1 MNWFSIFRLGLVQ
14 LCIGSSV
21 VIPLSTLNRLMKVEL
36 ALPAT
41 IAGFLIALHYA
52 VQLTRVNWG
61 HLSDKSRNRSQWIVL
76 GMLIL
81 GIGGILASS
90 SIPLIESHFSYGIML
105 ALLSY
110 SLIGFG
116 VGAAG
121 TPLLALLATYSS
133 KSQKGF
139 AASITFLMMILG
151 LAITGIT
158 VGTILDPYS
167 HQKLLKI
174 TSSLAIITI
183 IISFLSLRNL
193 ERSLQ
198 NSSHALTPNT
208 INSDVPILEGIKK
221 VWMERE
227 ARLFTIFIFISMG
240 AFSMQDPIL
249 EPFAGEVFGFTVGES
264 TKLDGFHKIGTLI
277 GIISIVLCLS
287 KFRIG
292 FGSLSIVKNERLGSE
307 KLWLI
312 TGCLFS
318 ALSLFIISLLALTFK
333 EPNLLNSV
341 VFIFGISNGVFTAGV
356 LGTMLHLASRGSGDN
371 KEGTRMGIWGAAQAY
386 ATMIAVFFST
396 LLVDILGLIMT
407 SLPSIYGIVFLTA
420 ASFFIASAYLGSL
433 IIKSDEL
440 NPNQNILQSVN

>member
-1 MNWFSIFRLGLVQ
+1 MNWFSILRLGLVQ

-61 HLSDKSRNRSQWIVL
+61 YLSDKTQNRSQWIIF

-81 GIGGILASS
+81 GIGGVLASV
-90 SIPLIESHFSYGIML
+90 SIPLIESNFAYGIML
-105 ALLSY
+105 ALFSY
-110 SLIGFG
+110 TLIGFG

-121 TPLLALLATYSS
+121 TPLLALLASYSS

-158 VGTILDPYS
+158 AGIILDPYS
-167 HQKLLKI
+167 HQKLIKI
-174 TSSLAIITI
+174 TASLAIITNI
-183 IISFLSLRNL
+183 LSFLSLKNL
-193 ERSLQ
+193 EKSLR
-198 NSSHALTPNT
+198 NNADARTPNA
-208 INSDVPILEGIKK
+208 INYDVPFLEGIKK

-249 EPFAGEVFGFTVGES
+249 EPFAGEVFGFAVGES

-277 GIISIVLCLS
+277 GIILIILCLS

-292 FGSLSIVKNERLGSE
+292 FASLSIVKNERLGSE
-307 KLWLI
+307 KFWLI
-312 TGCLFS
+312 TGCIFS
-318 ALSLFIISLLALTFK
+318 AFSLFMISLLGLTYRD
-333 EPNLLNSV
+333 PGILNSV
-341 VFIFGISNGVFTAGV
+341 VFLFGISNGVFTAGI

-371 KEGTRMGIWGAAQAY
+371 NTGTRMGIWGAAQAY

-396 LLVDILGLIMT
+396 VLVDILGLMMN
-407 SLPSIYGIVFLTA
+407 SLPSVYGIVFLTA
-420 ASFFIASAYLGSL
+420 ASFFIAAAFLGSL
-433 IIKSDEL
+433 IIKKDEL
-440 NPNQNILQSVN
+440 DQNQNILQSVS

>member
-1 MNWFSIFRLGLVQ
+1 MNWFSILRLGLVQ

-61 HLSDKSRNRSQWIVL
+61 YLSDKTQNRSQWIIF

-81 GIGGILASS
+81 GIGGVLASV
-90 SIPLIESHFSYGIML
+90 SIPLIESNFAYGIML
-105 ALLSY
+105 ALFSY
-110 SLIGFG
+110 TLIGFG

-121 TPLLALLATYSS
+121 TPLLALLASYSS

-158 VGTILDPYS
+158 AGIILDPYS
-167 HQKLLKI
+167 HQKLMKI
-174 TSSLAIITI
+174 TASLAIITNI
-183 IISFLSLRNL
+183 LSYLSLKNL
-193 ERSLQ
+193 EKSLLNNADARIP
-198 NSSHALTPNT
+198 NS
-208 INSDVPILEGIKK
+208 IRYDVPFLKGIKK
-221 VWMERE
+221 IWMERE

-249 EPFAGEVFGFTVGES
+249 EPFAGEVFGFAVGES

-277 GIISIVLCLS
+277 GIILIILCLS

-292 FGSLSIVKNERLGSE
+292 FGSFSIFKNERLGSE

-318 ALSLFIISLLALTFK
+318 ALSLFIISLLGLTYRD
-333 EPNLLNSV
+333 PGILNSV
-341 VFIFGISNGVFTAGV
+341 VFFFGISNGVFTAGI

-371 KEGTRMGIWGAAQAY
+371 NTGTRMGIWGAAQAY

-396 LLVDILGLIMT
+396 VLVDILGLMMN
-407 SLPSIYGIVFLTA
+407 SLPSVYGIVFLTA
-420 ASFFIASAYLGSL
+420 ASFFIAAAFLGSL
-433 IIKSDEL
+433 IIKKDEL
-440 NPNQNILQSVN
+440 DQNQNILQSVS

>member
-1 MNWFSIFRLGLVQ
+1 MNWFSILRLGLVQ

-61 HLSDKSRNRSQWIVL
+61 YLSDKSQNRSQWIIF

-81 GIGGILASS
+81 GIGGVLASA
-90 SIPLIESHFSYGIML
+90 SIPLIESNFAYGIML
-105 ALLSY
+105 ALFSY
-110 SLIGFG
+110 TLIGFG

-121 TPLLALLATYSS
+121 TPLLALLASYSS

-158 VGTILDPYS
+158 AGIILDPYS
-167 HQKLLKI
+167 HQKLIKI
-174 TSSLAIITI
+174 TASLAIMTNIL
-183 IISFLSLRNL
+183 SYLSLKNL
-193 ERSLQ
+193 EKTLRNNADSR
-198 NSSHALTPNT
+198 TPNA
-208 INSDVPILEGIKK
+208 ISYNEPFLVGIKK

-249 EPFAGEVFGFTVGES
+249 EPFAGEVFGFAVGES

-277 GIISIVLCLS
+277 GIILIILCLS

-292 FGSLSIVKNERLGSE
+292 FASLSIVKNERLGTE
-307 KLWLI
+307 KFWLI

-318 ALSLFIISLLALTFK
+318 AFSLFIISLLGLTYRD
-333 EPNLLNSV
+333 PGILNSV
-341 VFIFGISNGVFTAGV
+341 VFLFGISNGVFTAGI
-356 LGTMLHLASRGSGDN
+356 LGTMLHLARRGSSDN
-371 KEGTRMGIWGAAQAY
+371 NTGTRMGIWGAAQAY

-396 LLVDILGLIMT
+396 VLVDILGLMMN
-407 SLPSIYGIVFLTA
+407 SLPSVYGIVFLTA
-420 ASFFIASAYLGSL
+420 ASFFIAAAFLGSL
-433 IIKSDEL
+433 IIKKDEL
-440 NPNQNILQSVN
+440 DQNQNILQSVS

>member
-1 MNWFSIFRLGLVQ
+1 MNWFSILRLGLVQ

-61 HLSDKSRNRSQWIVL
+61 YLSDKTQNRSQWIIF

-81 GIGGILASS
+81 GIGGVLASV
-90 SIPLIESHFSYGIML
+90 SIPLIESNFAYGIML
-105 ALLSY
+105 ALFSY
-110 SLIGFG
+110 TLIGFG

-121 TPLLALLATYSS
+121 TPLLALLASYSS

-158 VGTILDPYS
+158 AGIILDPYS
-167 HQKLLKI
+167 HQKLMKI
-174 TSSLAIITI
+174 TASLAIITNI
-183 IISFLSLRNL
+183 LSYLSLKNL
-193 ERSLQ
+193 EKSLLNNADARIP
-198 NSSHALTPNT
+198 NS
-208 INSDVPILEGIKK
+208 IRYDVPFLTGIKK
-221 VWMERE
+221 IWMERE

-249 EPFAGEVFGFTVGES
+249 EPFAGEVFGFAVGES
-264 TKLDGFHKIGTLI
+264 TKLDGFHKVGTLI
-277 GIISIVLCLS
+277 GIILIILCLS

-292 FGSLSIVKNERLGSE
+292 FGSFSIFKNERLGSE

-318 ALSLFIISLLALTFK
+318 ALSLFIISLLGLTYRD
-333 EPNLLNSV
+333 PGILNSV
-341 VFIFGISNGVFTAGV
+341 VFFFGISNGVFTAGI

-371 KEGTRMGIWGAAQAY
+371 NTGTRMGIWGAAQAY

-396 LLVDILGLIMT
+396 VLVDILGLMMN

-420 ASFFIASAYLGSL
+420 ASFFIAAAFLGSL
-433 IIKSDEL
+433 IIKKDEL
-440 NPNQNILQSVN
+440 DQNQNILQSVS

>member
-1 MNWFSIFRLGLVQ
+1 MNWFSILRLGLVQ

-61 HLSDKSRNRSQWIVL
+61 YLSDKTQNRSQWIIF

-81 GIGGILASS
+81 GIGGVLASV
-90 SIPLIESHFSYGIML
+90 SIPLIESNFAYGIML
-105 ALLSY
+105 ALFSY
-110 SLIGFG
+110 TLIGFG

-121 TPLLALLATYSS
+121 TPLLALLASYSS

-158 VGTILDPYS
+158 AGIILDPYS
-167 HQKLLKI
+167 HQKLMEI
-174 TSSLAIITI
+174 TASLAIITNI
-183 IISFLSLRNL
+183 LSYLSLKNL
-193 ERSLQ
+193 EKSLLNNADARIP
-198 NSSHALTPNT
+198 NS
-208 INSDVPILEGIKK
+208 IRYDVPFLTGIKK
-221 VWMERE
+221 IWMERE

-249 EPFAGEVFGFTVGES
+249 EPFAGEVFGFAVGES
-264 TKLDGFHKIGTLI
+264 TKLDGLHKVGTLI
-277 GIISIVLCLS
+277 GIILIILCLS

-292 FGSLSIVKNERLGSE
+292 FGSFSIFKNERLGSE

-318 ALSLFIISLLALTFK
+318 ALSLFIISLLGLTYRD
-333 EPNLLNSV
+333 PGILNSV
-341 VFIFGISNGVFTAGV
+341 VFFFGISNGVFTAGI

-371 KEGTRMGIWGAAQAY
+371 NTGTRMGIWGAAQAY

-396 LLVDILGLIMT
+396 VLVDILGLMMN
-407 SLPSIYGIVFLTA
+407 SLSSVYGIVFLTA
-420 ASFFIASAYLGSL
+420 ASFFIAAAFLGSL
-433 IIKSDEL
+433 IIKKDEL
-440 NPNQNILQSVN
+440 DQNQNILQSVS

>member
-61 HLSDKSRNRSQWIVL
+61 HLSDKSQNRSQWIVL

-81 GIGGILASS
+81 GIGGILAST
-90 SIPLIESHFSYGIML
+90 SIPLIENRFSYGIIL

-198 NSSHALTPNT
+198 NSSHALSPNT

-292 FGSLSIVKNERLGSE
+292 FGSLSIVKNEHLGSE

-312 TGCLFS
+312 TGCLLS
-318 ALSLFIISLLALTFK
+318 ALSLFIISLLALTFT

-356 LGTMLHLASRGSGDN
+356 LGTMLHLASRGSSDN

-407 SLPSIYGIVFLTA
+407 SLPSVYGIVFLTA

-433 IIKSDEL
+433 IIKSDEP

>member
-1 MNWFSIFRLGLVQ
+1 MNWFSILRLGLVQ

-61 HLSDKSRNRSQWIVL
+61 YLSDKTQNRSQWIIF

-81 GIGGILASS
+81 GIGGVLASA
-90 SIPLIESHFSYGIML
+90 SIPLIESNLAYGIML
-105 ALLSY
+105 ALFSY
-110 SLIGFG
+110 TLIGFG

-121 TPLLALLATYSS
+121 TPLLALLASYSS

-158 VGTILDPYS
+158 AGIILDPYS
-167 HQKLLKI
+167 HQKLIKI
-174 TSSLAIITI
+174 TASLAIITNI
-183 IISFLSLRNL
+183 LSILSLKNLEKSLRNNADA
-193 ERSLQ
+193 R
-198 NSSHALTPNT
+198 TPNA
-208 INSDVPILEGIKK
+208 INYDVPFLEGIKK

-249 EPFAGEVFGFTVGES
+249 EPFAGEVFGFAVGES

-277 GIISIVLCLS
+277 GIILIILCLS

-292 FGSLSIVKNERLGSE
+292 FGSLSFVKNERLGSE
-307 KLWLI
+307 KFWLI

-318 ALSLFIISLLALTFK
+318 ALSLIIISVLGLTYRD
-333 EPNLLNSV
+333 PGILNSV
-341 VFIFGISNGVFTAGV
+341 VFLFGISNGVFTAGI

-371 KEGTRMGIWGAAQAY
+371 NTGTRMGIWGAAQAY
-386 ATMIAVFFST
+386 ATMIAVFVST
-396 LLVDILGLIMT
+396 VLVDILGLMMN
-407 SLPSIYGIVFLTA
+407 SLPSVYGIVFLTA
-420 ASFFIASAYLGSL
+420 GSFFIAAAFLGSL
-433 IIKSDEL
+433 IIKKDEL
-440 NPNQNILQSVN
+440 NQNQNILQSVS

>member
-61 HLSDKSRNRSQWIVL
+61 HLSDKSQNRSQWIVL

-81 GIGGILASS
+81 GIGGILASA
-90 SIPLIESHFSYGIML
+90 SIPLIENRFSYGIIL

-407 SLPSIYGIVFLTA
+407 SLPSVYGIVFLTA

>member
-1 MNWFSIFRLGLVQ
+1 MNWFSIIRLGLVQ

-21 VIPLSTLNRLMKVEL
+21 FIPLSTLNRLMKVEL

-61 HLSDKSRNRSQWIVL
+61 YLSDKTQNRSQWIIF

-81 GIGGILASS
+81 GIGGVLASA
-90 SIPLIESHFSYGIML
+90 SIPLIESNFAYGIML
-105 ALLSY
+105 ALFSY
-110 SLIGFG
+110 TLIGFG

-121 TPLLALLATYSS
+121 TPLLALLASYSS

-158 VGTILDPYS
+158 AGIILDPYS
-167 HQKLLKI
+167 HQKLIKI
-174 TSSLAIITI
+174 TASLAIITNI
-183 IISFLSLRNL
+183 LSFLSLKNL
-193 ERSLQ
+193 EKSLR
-198 NSSHALTPNT
+198 NNADARTPNA
-208 INSDVPILEGIKK
+208 INYDVPFLEGIKK

-249 EPFAGEVFGFTVGES
+249 EPFAGEVFGFAVGES

-277 GIISIVLCLS
+277 GIILIILCLS

-292 FGSLSIVKNERLGSE
+292 FGSLSFVKNERLGSE
-307 KLWLI
+307 KFWLI

-318 ALSLFIISLLALTFK
+318 ALSLIIISVLGLTYRD
-333 EPNLLNSV
+333 PGILNSV
-341 VFIFGISNGVFTAGV
+341 VFLFGISNGVFTAGI

-371 KEGTRMGIWGAAQAY
+371 NTGTRMGIWGAAQAY
-386 ATMIAVFFST
+386 ATMIAVFVST
-396 LLVDILGLIMT
+396 VLVDILGLMMN
-407 SLPSIYGIVFLTA
+407 SLPSVYGIVFLTA
-420 ASFFIASAYLGSL
+420 ASFFIAAAFLGSL
-433 IIKSDEL
+433 IIKKDEL
-440 NPNQNILQSVN
+440 NQNQNILQSVS

>member
-1 MNWFSIFRLGLVQ
+1 MNWFSILRLGLVQ

-61 HLSDKSRNRSQWIVL
+61 YLSDKTQNRSQWIIF

-81 GIGGILASS
+81 GIGGVLASA
-90 SIPLIESHFSYGIML
+90 SIPLIESNFAYGIML
-105 ALLSY
+105 ALFSY
-110 SLIGFG
+110 TLIGFG

-121 TPLLALLATYSS
+121 TPLLALLASYSS

-158 VGTILDPYS
+158 AGIILDPYS
-167 HQKLLKI
+167 HQKLIKI
-174 TSSLAIITI
+174 TASLAIITNI
-183 IISFLSLRNL
+183 LSFLSLKNL
-193 ERSLQ
+193 EKSLR
-198 NSSHALTPNT
+198 NNADARTPNA
-208 INSDVPILEGIKK
+208 INYDVPFLEGIKK

-249 EPFAGEVFGFTVGES
+249 EPFAGEVFGFAVGES

-277 GIISIVLCLS
+277 GIILIILCLS

-292 FGSLSIVKNERLGSE
+292 FGSLSFVKNERLGSE
-307 KLWLI
+307 KFWLI

-318 ALSLFIISLLALTFK
+318 ALSLIIISVLGLTYRD
-333 EPNLLNSV
+333 PGILNSV
-341 VFIFGISNGVFTAGV
+341 VFLFGISNGVFTAGI
-356 LGTMLHLASRGSGDN
+356 LGTMLHLASRGSDGN
-371 KEGTRMGIWGAAQAY
+371 NTGTRMGIWGAAQAY

-396 LLVDILGLIMT
+396 VLVDILGLMMN
-407 SLPSIYGIVFLTA
+407 SLPSVYGIVFLTA
-420 ASFFIASAYLGSL
+420 ASFFIAAAFLGSL
-433 IIKSDEL
+433 IIKKDEL
-440 NPNQNILQSVN
+440 DQNQNILQSVS

>member
-1 MNWFSIFRLGLVQ
+1 MNWFSILRLGLIQ

-61 HLSDKSRNRSQWIVL
+61 YLSDKTQNRSQWIIF

-81 GIGGILASS
+81 GIGGVLASA
-90 SIPLIESHFSYGIML
+90 SIPLIESNFAYGIML
-105 ALLSY
+105 ALFSY
-110 SLIGFG
+110 TLIGFG
-116 VGAAG
+116 VGAGG
-121 TPLLALLATYSS
+121 TPLLALLASYSS

-158 VGTILDPYS
+158 AGIILDPYS
-167 HQKLLKI
+167 HQKLIKI
-174 TSSLAIITI
+174 TTSLAIITNI
-183 IISFLSLRNL
+183 LSYLSLKNL
-193 ERSLQ
+193 EKTLR
-198 NSSHALTPNT
+198 NNADVRTPNA
-208 INSDVPILEGIKK
+208 INYNEPFLEGIKK
-221 VWMERE
+221 IWMERE

-249 EPFAGEVFGFTVGES
+249 EPFAGEVFGFAVGES

-277 GIISIVLCLS
+277 GIILIILCLS

-292 FGSLSIVKNERLGSE
+292 FASLSIVKNERLGSE
-307 KLWLI
+307 KFWLI
-312 TGCLFS
+312 TGCIFS
-318 ALSLFIISLLALTFK
+318 AFSLFIISLLGLTYRD
-333 EPNLLNSV
+333 PAMLNSV
-341 VFIFGISNGVFTAGV
+341 VFLFGISNGVFTAGI
-356 LGTMLHLASRGSGDN
+356 LGTMLHLASRGSDDN
-371 KEGTRMGIWGAAQAY
+371 NTGTRMGIWGAAQAY

-396 LLVDILGLIMT
+396 VLVDILGLMMN
-407 SLPSIYGIVFLTA
+407 SLPSVYGIVFLTA
-420 ASFFIASAYLGSL
+420 ASFFIAAAFLGSL
-433 IIKSDEL
+433 IIKKDEL
-440 NPNQNILQSVN
+440 DQNQNILQSVN

>member
-1 MNWFSIFRLGLVQ
+1 MNWFSILRLGLVQ

-61 HLSDKSRNRSQWIVL
+61 YLSDKTQNRSQWIIF

-81 GIGGILASS
+81 GIGGVLASA
-90 SIPLIESHFSYGIML
+90 SIPLIESNFAYGIML
-105 ALLSY
+105 ALFSY
-110 SLIGFG
+110 TLIGFG

-121 TPLLALLATYSS
+121 TPLLALLASYSS

-158 VGTILDPYS
+158 AGIILDPYS
-167 HQKLLKI
+167 HQKLIKI
-174 TSSLAIITI
+174 TASLAIITNI
-183 IISFLSLRNL
+183 LSFLSLKNL
-193 ERSLQ
+193 EKSLR
-198 NSSHALTPNT
+198 NNADARTPNA
-208 INSDVPILEGIKK
+208 INYDVPFLEGIKK

-249 EPFAGEVFGFTVGES
+249 EPFAGEVFGFAVGES

-277 GIISIVLCLS
+277 GIILIILCLS

-292 FGSLSIVKNERLGSE
+292 FGSLSFVKNERLGSE
-307 KLWLI
+307 KFWLI

-318 ALSLFIISLLALTFK
+318 ALSLIIISVLGLTYK
-333 EPNLLNSV
+333 DPGILNSV
-341 VFIFGISNGVFTAGV
+341 VFLFGISNGVFTAGI

-371 KEGTRMGIWGAAQAY
+371 NTGTRMGIWGAAQAY
-386 ATMIAVFFST
+386 ATMIAVFVST
-396 LLVDILGLIMT
+396 VLVDILGLMMN
-407 SLPSIYGIVFLTA
+407 SLPSVYGIVFLTA
-420 ASFFIASAYLGSL
+420 ASFFIAAAFLGSL
-433 IIKSDEL
+433 IIKKDEL
-440 NPNQNILQSVN
+440 NQNQNILQSVS

>member
-52 VQLTRVNWG
+52 VQLTRVSWG

-76 GMLIL
+76 GMIIL
-81 GIGGILASS
+81 GLGGILASA

-105 ALLSY
+105 ALFSY

-158 VGTILDPYS
+158 VGIILDPYS
-167 HQKLLKI
+167 HQKLIKI
-174 TSSLAIITI
+174 TSSLAILTNV
-183 IISFLSLRNL
+183 ISFLSLRNL

-198 NSSHALTPNT
+198 NSSNALIQNT

-221 VWMERE
+221 VWMERD

-287 KFRIG
+287 KFKIG

-307 KLWLI
+307 RLWLI

-318 ALSLFIISLLALTFK
+318 ALSLFIISLLAITFAGSSA
-333 EPNLLNSV
+333 LNSV
-341 VFIFGISNGVFTAGV
+341 VFFFGISNGIFTAGV

-396 LLVDILGLIMT
+396 VLVDILGLIMT
-407 SLPSIYGIVFLTA
+407 SLPSVYGIVFLTA
-420 ASFFIASAYLGSL
+420 ACFFIASAYLGSL

-440 NPNQNILQSVN
+440 NPNQNLLQSVN

>member
-1 MNWFSIFRLGLVQ
+1 MNWFTIFRLGLVQ

-61 HLSDKSRNRSQWIVL
+61 HLSDKSQNRSQWIVL

-81 GIGGILASS
+81 GMGGILASA

-105 ALLSY
+105 AIFSY

-121 TPLLALLATYSS
+121 TPLLALLASYSS

-151 LAITGIT
+151 LAVTGIT
-158 VGTILDPYS
+158 VGLILDPYS
-167 HQKLLKI
+167 HQKLIKI
-174 TSSLAIITI
+174 TSSLAIITN

-198 NSSHALTPNT
+198 GSLNGLTPAT

-221 VWMERE
+221 VWMERD

-277 GIISIVLCLS
+277 GIIAIVLCLS
-287 KFRIG
+287 KFSVGSG
-292 FGSLSIVKNERLGSE
+292 FLSIVKNERLGSE

-312 TGCLFS
+312 IGCLFS
-318 ALSLFIISLLALTFK
+318 ALSLFIISLLALTSA
-333 EPNLLNSV
+333 EAGVLNSV
-341 VFIFGISNGVFTAGV
+341 VFFFGISNGVFTAGV
-356 LGTMLHLASRGSGDN
+356 LGTMLHLASKGSGDY

-386 ATMIAVFFST
+386 ATMIAVFLST
-396 LLVDILGLIMT
+396 LLVDVLGLFMT
-407 SLPSIYGIVFLTA
+407 SLPSVYGIVFLTA

-433 IIKSDEL
+433 IIKSDEP

>member
-1 MNWFSIFRLGLVQ
+1 MNWFSILRLGLVQ

-61 HLSDKSRNRSQWIVL
+61 YLSDKTQNRSQWIIF

-81 GIGGILASS
+81 GIGGVLASA
-90 SIPLIESHFSYGIML
+90 SIPLIESNFAYGIML
-105 ALLSY
+105 ALFSY
-110 SLIGFG
+110 TLIGFG

-121 TPLLALLATYSS
+121 TPLLALLASYSS

-158 VGTILDPYS
+158 AGIILDPYS
-167 HQKLLKI
+167 HQKLIKI
-174 TSSLAIITI
+174 TTSLAIITNI
-183 IISFLSLRNL
+183 LSYLSLKNL
-193 ERSLQ
+193 EKTLR
-198 NSSHALTPNT
+198 NNANARTPDA
-208 INSDVPILEGIKK
+208 INYNEPFLEGIKK

-249 EPFAGEVFGFTVGES
+249 EPFAGEVFGFAVGES

-277 GIISIVLCLS
+277 GIILIILCLS

-292 FGSLSIVKNERLGSE
+292 FASLSIGKNERLGSE
-307 KLWLI
+307 KFWLI

-318 ALSLFIISLLALTFK
+318 AFSLFIISLLGLTYRD
-333 EPNLLNSV
+333 PAILNSI
-341 VFIFGISNGVFTAGV
+341 VFLFGISNGVFTAGI
-356 LGTMLHLASRGSGDN
+356 LGTMLHLASRGSDDN
-371 KEGTRMGIWGAAQAY
+371 NTGTRMGIWGAAQAY

-396 LLVDILGLIMT
+396 VLVDILGLMMN
-407 SLPSIYGIVFLTA
+407 SLPSVYGIVFLSA
-420 ASFFIASAYLGSL
+420 ASFLIAAAFLGSL
-433 IIKSDEL
+433 IIKKDEL
-440 NPNQNILQSVN
+440 DQNQNILQSVS

>member
-1 MNWFSIFRLGLVQ
+1 MNWFSILRLGLVQ

-61 HLSDKSRNRSQWIVL
+61 YLSDKTQNRSQWIIF

-81 GIGGILASS
+81 GIGGVLASV
-90 SIPLIESHFSYGIML
+90 SIPLIESNFAYGIML
-105 ALLSY
+105 ALFSY
-110 SLIGFG
+110 TLIGFG

-121 TPLLALLATYSS
+121 TPLLALLASYSS

-158 VGTILDPYS
+158 AGIILDPYS
-167 HQKLLKI
+167 HQKLMKI
-174 TSSLAIITI
+174 TASLAIITNI
-183 IISFLSLRNL
+183 LSYLSLKNLEKSLRN
-193 ERSLQ
+193 
-198 NSSHALTPNT
+198 
-208 INSDVPILEGIKK
+208 NSDARLPNAISYDVPFLTGIKK
-221 VWMERE
+221 IWMERE

-249 EPFAGEVFGFTVGES
+249 EPFAGEVFGFAVGES

-277 GIISIVLCLS
+277 GIILIILCLS

-292 FGSLSIVKNERLGSE
+292 FASLSIVKNERLGSE
-307 KLWLI
+307 KFWLI
-312 TGCLFS
+312 TGCIFS
-318 ALSLFIISLLALTFK
+318 AFSLFMISLLGLTYRD
-333 EPNLLNSV
+333 PGILNSV
-341 VFIFGISNGVFTAGV
+341 VFLFGVSNGVFTAGI
-356 LGTMLHLASRGSGDN
+356 LGTMLHLASRGSDGN
-371 KEGTRMGIWGAAQAY
+371 NTGTRMGIWGAAQAY

-396 LLVDILGLIMT
+396 VLVDILGLMMN
-407 SLPSIYGIVFLTA
+407 SLPSVYGIVFLTA
-420 ASFFIASAYLGSL
+420 ASFFIAAAFLGSL
-433 IIKSDEL
+433 IIKKDEL
-440 NPNQNILQSVN
+440 DQNQNILQSVN

>member
-1 MNWFSIFRLGLVQ
+1 MNWFSILRLGLVQ

-61 HLSDKSRNRSQWIVL
+61 YLSDKTQNRSQWIIF

-81 GIGGILASS
+81 GIGGVLASA
-90 SIPLIESHFSYGIML
+90 SIPLIESNFVYGIML
-105 ALLSY
+105 ALFAY
-110 SLIGFG
+110 TLIGFG

-121 TPLLALLATYSS
+121 TPLLALLASYSS

-158 VGTILDPYS
+158 AGIILDPYS
-167 HQKLLKI
+167 HQKLIKI
-174 TSSLAIITI
+174 TASLAIITNML
-183 IISFLSLRNL
+183 SYLSLKNL
-193 ERSLQ
+193 EKTLR
-198 NSSHALTPNT
+198 NNGDARTPNA
-208 INSDVPILEGIKK
+208 INFNEPFLEGIKK

-249 EPFAGEVFGFTVGES
+249 EPFAGEVFGFAVGES

-277 GIISIVLCLS
+277 GIILIILCLS

-292 FGSLSIVKNERLGSE
+292 FASLSIVKNERLGSE
-307 KLWLI
+307 KFWLI

-318 ALSLFIISLLALTFK
+318 AFSLFIISLLGLTYRD
-333 EPNLLNSV
+333 PAILNSV
-341 VFIFGISNGVFTAGV
+341 VFLFGISNGVFTAGI

-371 KEGTRMGIWGAAQAY
+371 NTGTRMGIWGAAQAY

-396 LLVDILGLIMT
+396 VLVDILGLMMN
-407 SLPSIYGIVFLTA
+407 SLPSVYGIVFLTA
-420 ASFFIASAYLGSL
+420 ASFL
-433 IIKSDEL
+433 
-440 NPNQNILQSVN
+440 

>member
-61 HLSDKSRNRSQWIVL
+61 HLSDKSQNRSQWIVL

-81 GIGGILASS
+81 GIGGILASA
-90 SIPLIESHFSYGIML
+90 SIPLIENRFSYGIIL

-292 FGSLSIVKNERLGSE
+292 FVSLSIVKNERLGSE

-318 ALSLFIISLLALTFK
+318 ALSLFIISLLALTFT

-396 LLVDILGLIMT
+396 VLVDILGLIMT
-407 SLPSIYGIVFLTA
+407 SIPSVYGIVFLTA
-420 ASFFIASAYLGSL
+420 ACFFIASAYLGSL

-440 NPNQNILQSVN
+440 NPNQNLLQSVN

>member
-1 MNWFSIFRLGLVQ
+1 MNWFSILRLGLIQ

-61 HLSDKSRNRSQWIVL
+61 YLSDKTQNRSQWIIF

-81 GIGGILASS
+81 GIGGVLASA
-90 SIPLIESHFSYGIML
+90 SIPLIESNFAYGIML
-105 ALLSY
+105 ALFSY
-110 SLIGFG
+110 TLIGFG

-121 TPLLALLATYSS
+121 TPLLALLASYSS

-158 VGTILDPYS
+158 AGIILDPYS
-167 HQKLLKI
+167 HQKLIKI
-174 TSSLAIITI
+174 TTSLAIITNI
-183 IISFLSLRNL
+183 LSYLSLKNL
-193 ERSLQ
+193 EKTLRNNADARTLSAID
-198 NSSHALTPNT
+198 NNEPF
-208 INSDVPILEGIKK
+208 LEGIKK

-249 EPFAGEVFGFTVGES
+249 EPFAGEVFGFAVGES

-277 GIISIVLCLS
+277 GIILIILCLS

-292 FGSLSIVKNERLGSE
+292 FASLSIVKNERLGSE
-307 KLWLI
+307 KFWLI
-312 TGCLFS
+312 TGCIFS
-318 ALSLFIISLLALTFK
+318 AFSLFMISLLGLTYRD
-333 EPNLLNSV
+333 PGILNSV
-341 VFIFGISNGVFTAGV
+341 VFLFGISNGVFTAGI

-371 KEGTRMGIWGAAQAY
+371 NTGTRMGIWGAAQAY

-396 LLVDILGLIMT
+396 VLVDILGLMMN
-407 SLPSIYGIVFLTA
+407 SLPNVYGIVFLTA
-420 ASFFIASAYLGSL
+420 ASFFIAAAFLGSL
-433 IIKSDEL
+433 IIKKDEL
-440 NPNQNILQSVN
+440 DQNQNILQSVS

>member
-1 MNWFSIFRLGLVQ
+1 MNWFSILRLGLIQ

-61 HLSDKSRNRSQWIVL
+61 YLSDKTQNRSQWIIF

-81 GIGGILASS
+81 GIGGVLASA
-90 SIPLIESHFSYGIML
+90 SIPLIESNFAYGIML
-105 ALLSY
+105 ALFSY
-110 SLIGFG
+110 TLIGFG

-121 TPLLALLATYSS
+121 TPLLALLASYSS

-158 VGTILDPYS
+158 AGIILDPYS
-167 HQKLLKI
+167 HQKLIKI
-174 TSSLAIITI
+174 TASLAIMTNIL
-183 IISFLSLRNL
+183 SYLSLKNLEKSLRNNADA
-193 ERSLQ
+193 R
-198 NSSHALTPNT
+198 TPNA
-208 INSDVPILEGIKK
+208 INYDVPFLEGIKK

-249 EPFAGEVFGFTVGES
+249 EPFAGEVFGFAVGES

-277 GIISIVLCLS
+277 GIILIILCLS

-292 FGSLSIVKNERLGSE
+292 FASLSIVKNERLGSE
-307 KLWLI
+307 KFWLI

-318 ALSLFIISLLALTFK
+318 AFSLFIISLLGLTYRD
-333 EPNLLNSV
+333 PSILNSV
-341 VFIFGISNGVFTAGV
+341 VFLFGISNGVFTAGI

-371 KEGTRMGIWGAAQAY
+371 NTGTRMGIWGAAQAY

-396 LLVDILGLIMT
+396 VLVDILGLMMN
-407 SLPSIYGIVFLTA
+407 SLPSVYAIVFLTA
-420 ASFFIASAYLGSL
+420 ASFFIAAAFLGSL
-433 IIKSDEL
+433 IIKKDEL
-440 NPNQNILQSVN
+440 NQNQNILQSVS

>member
-1 MNWFSIFRLGLVQ
+1 
-14 LCIGSSV
+14 
-21 VIPLSTLNRLMKVEL
+21 MKVEL

-81 GIGGILASS
+81 GVGGILASA
-90 SIPLIESHFSYGIML
+90 SIPLIESRFSYGIML
-105 ALLSY
+105 ALFSY

-198 NSSHALTPNT
+198 NSSHALSPNT

-292 FGSLSIVKNERLGSE
+292 FGSLSIVKNEHLGSE

-312 TGCLFS
+312 TGCLLS
-318 ALSLFIISLLALTFK
+318 ALSLFIISLLALTFT

-356 LGTMLHLASRGSGDN
+356 LGTMLHLASRGSSDN

-407 SLPSIYGIVFLTA
+407 SLPSVYGIVFLTA

-433 IIKSDEL
+433 IIKSDEP

>member
-61 HLSDKSRNRSQWIVL
+61 HLSDKSQNRSQWIVL

-81 GIGGILASS
+81 GIGGILASA
-90 SIPLIESHFSYGIML
+90 SIPLIENRFSYGIIL

-277 GIISIVLCLS
+277 GIILIVLCLS

-318 ALSLFIISLLALTFK
+318 ALSLFIISLLALTLT

-407 SLPSIYGIVFLTA
+407 SLPSVYGIVFLTA

>member
-1 MNWFSIFRLGLVQ
+1 MNWFSILRLGLVQ

-61 HLSDKSRNRSQWIVL
+61 YLSDKTQNRSQWIIF

-81 GIGGILASS
+81 GIGGVLASA
-90 SIPLIESHFSYGIML
+90 SIPLIESNFAFGIML
-105 ALLSY
+105 ALFSY
-110 SLIGFG
+110 TLIGFG

-121 TPLLALLATYSS
+121 TPLLALLASYSS

-158 VGTILDPYS
+158 AGIILDPYS
-167 HQKLLKI
+167 HQKLIKI
-174 TSSLAIITI
+174 TASLAIITNI
-183 IISFLSLRNL
+183 LSFLSLKNL
-193 ERSLQ
+193 EKSLR
-198 NSSHALTPNT
+198 NNADARTPNA
-208 INSDVPILEGIKK
+208 INYDVPFLEGIKK

-249 EPFAGEVFGFTVGES
+249 EPFAGEVFGFAVGES

-277 GIISIVLCLS
+277 GIILIILCLS

-292 FGSLSIVKNERLGSE
+292 FGSLSFVKNERLGSE
-307 KLWLI
+307 KFWLI

-318 ALSLFIISLLALTFK
+318 ALSLIIISVLGLTYRD
-333 EPNLLNSV
+333 PGILNSV
-341 VFIFGISNGVFTAGV
+341 VFLFGISNGVFTAGI

-371 KEGTRMGIWGAAQAY
+371 NTGTRMGIWGAAQAY
-386 ATMIAVFFST
+386 ATMIAVFVST
-396 LLVDILGLIMT
+396 VLVDILGLMMN
-407 SLPSIYGIVFLTA
+407 SLPSVYGIVFLTA
-420 ASFFIASAYLGSL
+420 ASFFIAAAFLGSL
-433 IIKSDEL
+433 IIKKDEL
-440 NPNQNILQSVN
+440 NQNQNILQSVS

>member
-1 MNWFSIFRLGLVQ
+1 
-14 LCIGSSV
+14 
-21 VIPLSTLNRLMKVEL
+21 MKVEL

-61 HLSDKSRNRSQWIVL
+61 HLSDKSQNRSQWIVL

-81 GIGGILASS
+81 GIGGILASA
-90 SIPLIESHFSYGIML
+90 SIPLIENRFSYGIIL

-193 ERSLQ
+193 EKSLQ

-292 FGSLSIVKNERLGSE
+292 FGSLSIIKNERLGSE

-318 ALSLFIISLLALTFK
+318 ALSLFIISLLALTFT

-407 SLPSIYGIVFLTA
+407 SLPSVYGIVFLTA

>member
-1 MNWFSIFRLGLVQ
+1 MNWFSILRLGLIQ

-61 HLSDKSRNRSQWIVL
+61 YLSDKTQNRSQWIIF

-81 GIGGILASS
+81 GIGGVLASA
-90 SIPLIESHFSYGIML
+90 SIPLIESNFAYGIML
-105 ALLSY
+105 ALFSY
-110 SLIGFG
+110 TLIGFG

-121 TPLLALLATYSS
+121 TPLLALLASYSS

-158 VGTILDPYS
+158 AGIILDPYS
-167 HQKLLKI
+167 HQKLIKI
-174 TSSLAIITI
+174 TASLAIITNI
-183 IISFLSLRNL
+183 LSFLSLKNL
-193 ERSLQ
+193 EKSLR
-198 NSSHALTPNT
+198 NNADARTPNA
-208 INSDVPILEGIKK
+208 INYDVPFLEGIKK

-249 EPFAGEVFGFTVGES
+249 EPFAGEVFGFAVGES

-277 GIISIVLCLS
+277 GIILIILCLS

-292 FGSLSIVKNERLGSE
+292 FASLSIVKNERLGSE
-307 KLWLI
+307 KFWLI

-318 ALSLFIISLLALTFK
+318 AFSLFIISLLGLTYRD
-333 EPNLLNSV
+333 PGILNSV
-341 VFIFGISNGVFTAGV
+341 VFLFGISNGVFTAGI
-356 LGTMLHLASRGSGDN
+356 LGTMLHLASRGSDGN
-371 KEGTRMGIWGAAQAY
+371 NTGTRMGIWGAAQAY

-396 LLVDILGLIMT
+396 VLVDILGLMMN
-407 SLPSIYGIVFLTA
+407 SLPSVYGIVFLTA
-420 ASFFIASAYLGSL
+420 ASFFIAAAFLGSL
-433 IIKSDEL
+433 IIKKDEL
-440 NPNQNILQSVN
+440 DQNQNILQSVS

>member
-1 MNWFSIFRLGLVQ
+1 MNWFSILRLGLVQ

-61 HLSDKSRNRSQWIVL
+61 YLSDKTQNRSQWIIF

-81 GIGGILASS
+81 GIGGVLASV
-90 SIPLIESHFSYGIML
+90 SIPLIESNFAYGIML
-105 ALLSY
+105 ALFSY
-110 SLIGFG
+110 TLIGFG

-121 TPLLALLATYSS
+121 TPLLALLASYSS

-158 VGTILDPYS
+158 TGIILDPYS
-167 HQKLLKI
+167 HQKLMKI
-174 TSSLAIITI
+174 TASLAIITNI
-183 IISFLSLRNL
+183 LSYLSLKNL
-193 ERSLQ
+193 EKSLLNNADARIP
-198 NSSHALTPNT
+198 NS
-208 INSDVPILEGIKK
+208 IRYDVPFLTGIKK
-221 VWMERE
+221 IWMERE

-249 EPFAGEVFGFTVGES
+249 EPFAGEVFGFAVGES
-264 TKLDGFHKIGTLI
+264 TKLDGLHKVGTLI
-277 GIISIVLCLS
+277 GIILIILCLS

-292 FGSLSIVKNERLGSE
+292 FGSFSIFKNERLGSE

-318 ALSLFIISLLALTFK
+318 ALSLFIISLLGLTYRD
-333 EPNLLNSV
+333 PGILNSV
-341 VFIFGISNGVFTAGV
+341 VFFFGISNGVFTAGI

-371 KEGTRMGIWGAAQAY
+371 NTGTRMGIWGAAQAY

-396 LLVDILGLIMT
+396 VLVDILGLMMN
-407 SLPSIYGIVFLTA
+407 SLPSVYGIVFLTA
-420 ASFFIASAYLGSL
+420 ASFFIAAAFLGSL
-433 IIKSDEL
+433 IIKKDEL
-440 NPNQNILQSVN
+440 DQNQNILQSVS

>member
-1 MNWFSIFRLGLVQ
+1 MSWFSIFRLGLVQ

-61 HLSDKSRNRSQWIVL
+61 HLSDKTQNRSQWIIF

-81 GIGGILASS
+81 GIGGILASV
-90 SIPLIESHFSYGIML
+90 SIPLIESRFGQGIML
-105 ALLSY
+105 ALFSY

-121 TPLLALLATYSS
+121 TPLLALLASYSS

-151 LAITGIT
+151 LAVTGIT
-158 VGTILDPYS
+158 VGIILDPYS
-167 HQKLLKI
+167 HQKLIQI
-174 TSSLAIITI
+174 TSSLAVITN
-183 IISFLSLRNL
+183 IISFMSLRNL
-193 ERSLQ
+193 EKSLQ
-198 NSSHALTPNT
+198 NSSYDPETET
-208 INSDVPILEGIKK
+208 INYNVSFIEGIKK

-249 EPFAGEVFGFTVGES
+249 EPFAGEVFGFAVGES

-277 GIISIVLCLS
+277 GIILIILCLS

-292 FGSLSIVKNERLGSE
+292 FGSLSFVKNERLGSE
-307 KLWLI
+307 KFWLI

-318 ALSLFIISLLALTFK
+318 ALSLIIISVLGLTYRD
-333 EPNLLNSV
+333 PGILNSV
-341 VFIFGISNGVFTAGV
+341 VFLFGISNGVFTAGI

-371 KEGTRMGIWGAAQAY
+371 NTGTRMGIWGAAQAY
-386 ATMIAVFFST
+386 ATMIAVFVST
-396 LLVDILGLIMT
+396 VLVDILGLMMN
-407 SLPSIYGIVFLTA
+407 SLPSVYGIVFLTA
-420 ASFFIASAYLGSL
+420 ASFFIAAAFLGSL
-433 IIKSDEL
+433 IIKKDEL
-440 NPNQNILQSVN
+440 NQNQNILQSVS

>member
-1 MNWFSIFRLGLVQ
+1 MSWFSIFRLGLVQ

-61 HLSDKSRNRSQWIVL
+61 HFSDKTQNRSQWIIF

-81 GIGGILASS
+81 GIGGILASV
-90 SIPLIESHFSYGIML
+90 SIPLIGSRFGQGIML
-105 ALLSY
+105 ALFSY

-121 TPLLALLATYSS
+121 TPLLALLASYSS

-151 LAITGIT
+151 LAVTGIT
-158 VGTILDPYS
+158 VGIILDPYS
-167 HQKLLKI
+167 HQKLIQI
-174 TSSLAIITI
+174 TSSLAVITN
-183 IISFLSLRNL
+183 IISFMSLRNL
-193 ERSLQ
+193 EKSLQ
-198 NSSHALTPNT
+198 NSSCNPETEA
-208 INSDVPILEGIKK
+208 INSNVSFIEGIKK

-249 EPFAGEVFGFTVGES
+249 EPFAGEVFGFAVGES

-277 GIISIVLCLS
+277 GIISIVLCLA
-287 KFRIG
+287 
-292 FGSLSIVKNERLGSE
+292 NRLGSE
-307 KLWLI
+307 RLWLI

-318 ALSLFIISLLALTFK
+318 ALSLFIISFLGLTFT
-333 EPNLLNSV
+333 EPGILNLV
-341 VFIFGISNGVFTAGV
+341 VFFFGISNGVFTAGI
-356 LGTMLHLASRGSGDN
+356 LGTMLHLASRGSDGN
-371 KEGTRMGIWGAAQAY
+371 NTGTRMGIWGAAQAY

-396 LLVDILGLIMT
+396 VLVDILGLMMN
-407 SLPSIYGIVFLTA
+407 SLPSVYGIVFLTA
-420 ASFFIASAYLGSL
+420 ASFFIAAAFLGSL
-433 IIKSDEL
+433 IIKKDEL
-440 NPNQNILQSVN
+440 DQNQNILQSVN

>member
-1 MNWFSIFRLGLVQ
+1 MNWFSILRLGLIQ

-61 HLSDKSRNRSQWIVL
+61 YLSDKTQNRSQWIIF

-81 GIGGILASS
+81 GIGGVLASA
-90 SIPLIESHFSYGIML
+90 SIPLIEINFTFGIML
-105 ALLSY
+105 ALFSY
-110 SLIGFG
+110 TLIGFG

-121 TPLLALLATYSS
+121 TPLLALLASYSS

-158 VGTILDPYS
+158 AGIILDPYS
-167 HQKLLKI
+167 HQKLIKI
-174 TSSLAIITI
+174 TASLAIITNI
-183 IISFLSLRNL
+183 LSYLSLKNL
-193 ERSLQ
+193 EKTLR
-198 NSSHALTPNT
+198 NNADARIPNA
-208 INSDVPILEGIKK
+208 NDYNEPFLEGIKK

-249 EPFAGEVFGFTVGES
+249 EPFAGEVFGFAVGES

-277 GIISIVLCLS
+277 GIILIILCLS

-292 FGSLSIVKNERLGSE
+292 FASLSIVKNERLGSE
-307 KLWLI
+307 KFWLI

-318 ALSLFIISLLALTFK
+318 AFSLFMISLLGLTYRD
-333 EPNLLNSV
+333 PGILNSV
-341 VFIFGISNGVFTAGV
+341 VFLFGISNGVFTAGI
-356 LGTMLHLASRGSGDN
+356 LGTMLHLASRGSDGN
-371 KEGTRMGIWGAAQAY
+371 NTGTRMGIWGAAQAY

-396 LLVDILGLIMT
+396 VLVDILGLMMN
-407 SLPSIYGIVFLTA
+407 SLPSVYGIVFLTA
-420 ASFFIASAYLGSL
+420 ASFFIAAAFLGSL
-433 IIKSDEL
+433 IIKKDEL
-440 NPNQNILQSVN
+440 DQNQNILQSVN

>member
-1 MNWFSIFRLGLVQ
+1 MNWFSILRLGLIQ

-61 HLSDKSRNRSQWIVL
+61 YLSDKTQNRSQWIIF

-81 GIGGILASS
+81 GIGGVLASA
-90 SIPLIESHFSYGIML
+90 SIPLIESNFAYGIML
-105 ALLSY
+105 ALFSY
-110 SLIGFG
+110 TLIGFG

-121 TPLLALLATYSS
+121 TPLLALLASYSS

-158 VGTILDPYS
+158 AGIILDPYS
-167 HQKLLKI
+167 HQKLIKI
-174 TSSLAIITI
+174 TTSLAIITNI
-183 IISFLSLRNL
+183 LSFLSLKNL
-193 ERSLQ
+193 EKSLR
-198 NSSHALTPNT
+198 NNADARTPNA
-208 INSDVPILEGIKK
+208 INYDVPFLEGIKK

-249 EPFAGEVFGFTVGES
+249 EPFAGEVFGFAVGES

-277 GIISIVLCLS
+277 GIILIILCLS

-292 FGSLSIVKNERLGSE
+292 FASLSIVKNERLGSE
-307 KLWLI
+307 KFWLI

-318 ALSLFIISLLALTFK
+318 AFSLFMISLLGLTYRD
-333 EPNLLNSV
+333 PGILNSV
-341 VFIFGISNGVFTAGV
+341 VFLFGISNGVFTAGI

-371 KEGTRMGIWGAAQAY
+371 NTGTRMGIWGAAQAY

-396 LLVDILGLIMT
+396 VLVDILGLMMN
-407 SLPSIYGIVFLTA
+407 SLPSVYGIVFLTA
-420 ASFFIASAYLGSL
+420 ASFFIAAAFLGSL
-433 IIKSDEL
+433 IIKKDEL
-440 NPNQNILQSVN
+440 DQNQNILQSVS

>member
-1 MNWFSIFRLGLVQ
+1 MNWFSILRLGLVQ

-61 HLSDKSRNRSQWIVL
+61 YLSDKTQNRSQWIIF

-81 GIGGILASS
+81 GIGGVLASV
-90 SIPLIESHFSYGIML
+90 SIPLIESNFLYGIML
-105 ALLSY
+105 ALFSY
-110 SLIGFG
+110 TLIGFG

-121 TPLLALLATYSS
+121 TPLLALLASYSS

-158 VGTILDPYS
+158 AGIILDPYS
-167 HQKLLKI
+167 HQKLMKI
-174 TSSLAIITI
+174 TASLAIITNI
-183 IISFLSLRNL
+183 LSYLSLKNL
-193 ERSLQ
+193 EKSLLNNADARIP
-198 NSSHALTPNT
+198 NS
-208 INSDVPILEGIKK
+208 IRYDVPFLTGIKK
-221 VWMERE
+221 IWMERE

-249 EPFAGEVFGFTVGES
+249 EPFAGEVFGFAVGES
-264 TKLDGFHKIGTLI
+264 TKLDGLHKVGTLI
-277 GIISIVLCLS
+277 GIILIILCLS

-292 FGSLSIVKNERLGSE
+292 FGSFSIFKNERLGSE

-318 ALSLFIISLLALTFK
+318 ALSLFIISLLGLTYRD
-333 EPNLLNSV
+333 PGILNSV
-341 VFIFGISNGVFTAGV
+341 VFFFGISNGVFTAGI

-371 KEGTRMGIWGAAQAY
+371 NTGTRMGIWGAAQAY

-396 LLVDILGLIMT
+396 VLVDILGLMMN
-407 SLPSIYGIVFLTA
+407 SLPSVYGIVFLTA
-420 ASFFIASAYLGSL
+420 ASFFIAAAFLGSL
-433 IIKSDEL
+433 IIKKDEL
-440 NPNQNILQSVN
+440 DQNQNILQSVS

>member
-1 MNWFSIFRLGLVQ
+1 MNWFSILRLGLVQ

-61 HLSDKSRNRSQWIVL
+61 YLSDKTQNRSQWIIF

-81 GIGGILASS
+81 GIGGVLASV
-90 SIPLIESHFSYGIML
+90 SIPLIESNFAYGIML
-105 ALLSY
+105 ALFSY
-110 SLIGFG
+110 TLIGFG

-121 TPLLALLATYSS
+121 TPLLALLASYSS

-158 VGTILDPYS
+158 AGIILDPYS
-167 HQKLLKI
+167 HQKLMKI
-174 TSSLAIITI
+174 TASLAIITNI
-183 IISFLSLRNL
+183 LSYLSLKNLEKSLRNNADS
-193 ERSLQ
+193 RIP
-198 NSSHALTPNT
+198 NSIRYAVPFLT
-208 INSDVPILEGIKK
+208 GIKK
-221 VWMERE
+221 IWMERE

-249 EPFAGEVFGFTVGES
+249 EPFAGEVFGFAVGES
-264 TKLDGFHKIGTLI
+264 TKLDGFHKVGTLI
-277 GIISIVLCLS
+277 GIILIILCLS

-292 FGSLSIVKNERLGSE
+292 FGSFSIFKNERLGSE

-318 ALSLFIISLLALTFK
+318 ALSLFIISLLGLTYRD
-333 EPNLLNSV
+333 PGILNSV
-341 VFIFGISNGVFTAGV
+341 VFFFGISNGVFTAGI

-371 KEGTRMGIWGAAQAY
+371 NTGTRMGIWGAAQAY

-396 LLVDILGLIMT
+396 VLVDILGLMMN
-407 SLPSIYGIVFLTA
+407 SLPSVYGIVFLTA
-420 ASFFIASAYLGSL
+420 ASFFIAAAFLGSL
-433 IIKSDEL
+433 IIKKDEL
-440 NPNQNILQSVN
+440 DQNQNILQSVS

>member
-1 MNWFSIFRLGLVQ
+1 MNWFSILRLGLVQ

-61 HLSDKSRNRSQWIVL
+61 YLSDKTQNKSQWIIF

-81 GIGGILASS
+81 GIGGVLASA
-90 SIPLIESHFSYGIML
+90 SIPLIESNFAYGIML
-105 ALLSY
+105 SLFSY
-110 SLIGFG
+110 TLIGFG

-121 TPLLALLATYSS
+121 TPLLALLASYSS
-133 KSQKGF
+133 KAQKGF

-158 VGTILDPYS
+158 AGIILDPYS
-167 HQKLLKI
+167 HQKLIRI
-174 TSSLAIITI
+174 TASLAIITNI
-183 IISFLSLRNL
+183 LSYLSLKNL
-193 ERSLQ
+193 EQTLR
-198 NSSHALTPNT
+198 NNADTRTPNA
-208 INSDVPILEGIKK
+208 INYNEPFLEGIKK

-249 EPFAGEVFGFTVGES
+249 EPFAGEVFGFAVGES

-277 GIISIVLCLS
+277 GIILIILCLS

-292 FGSLSIVKNERLGSE
+292 FASLSIIKNERLGSE
-307 KLWLI
+307 KFWLI

-318 ALSLFIISLLALTFK
+318 AFSLFIISLLGLTYRD
-333 EPNLLNSV
+333 PGILNSV
-341 VFIFGISNGVFTAGV
+341 VFLFGISNGVFTAGI
-356 LGTMLHLASRGSGDN
+356 LGTMLHLASKGKGDN
-371 KEGTRMGIWGAAQAY
+371 NTGTRMGIWGAAQAY

-396 LLVDILGLIMT
+396 VLVDILGLMMN
-407 SLPSIYGIVFLTA
+407 SLPSVYGIVFLTA
-420 ASFFIASAYLGSL
+420 ASFFIAAAFLGSL
-433 IIKSDEL
+433 IIKKDEL
-440 NPNQNILQSVN
+440 DQNQNILQSVN

>member
-61 HLSDKSRNRSQWIVL
+61 HLSDKSQNRSRWIVL
-76 GMLIL
+76 GMLFL
-81 GIGGILASS
+81 GIGGILASA
-90 SIPLIESHFSYGIML
+90 SIPLIENRFSYGIIL

-277 GIISIVLCLS
+277 GIILIVLSLS

-318 ALSLFIISLLALTFK
+318 ALSLFIISLLALTFT

-407 SLPSIYGIVFLTA
+407 SLPSVYGIVFLTA

>member
-1 MNWFSIFRLGLVQ
+1 MNWFSILRLGLVQ

-61 HLSDKSRNRSQWIVL
+61 YLSDKTQNRSQWIIF

-81 GIGGILASS
+81 GIGGVLASV
-90 SIPLIESHFSYGIML
+90 SIPLIESNFAYGIML
-105 ALLSY
+105 ALFSY
-110 SLIGFG
+110 TLIGFG

-121 TPLLALLATYSS
+121 TPLLALLASYSS

-158 VGTILDPYS
+158 AGIILDPYS
-167 HQKLLKI
+167 HQKLMKI
-174 TSSLAIITI
+174 TASLAIITNI
-183 IISFLSLRNL
+183 LSYLSLKNL
-193 ERSLQ
+193 EKLLRNNADARIP
-198 NSSHALTPNT
+198 NS
-208 INSDVPILEGIKK
+208 IRYDVPFLTGIKK
-221 VWMERE
+221 IWMERE

-249 EPFAGEVFGFTVGES
+249 EPFAGEVFGFAVGES

-277 GIISIVLCLS
+277 GIILIILCLS

-292 FGSLSIVKNERLGSE
+292 FGSFSIFKNERLGSE

-318 ALSLFIISLLALTFK
+318 ALSLFIISLLGLTYRD
-333 EPNLLNSV
+333 PGILNSV
-341 VFIFGISNGVFTAGV
+341 VFFFGISNGVFTAGI

-371 KEGTRMGIWGAAQAY
+371 NTGTRMGIWGAAQAY

-396 LLVDILGLIMT
+396 VLVDILGLMMN
-407 SLPSIYGIVFLTA
+407 SLPSVYGIVFLTA
-420 ASFFIASAYLGSL
+420 ASFFIAAAFLGSL
-433 IIKSDEL
+433 IIKKDEL
-440 NPNQNILQSVN
+440 DQNQNILQSVS

>member
-1 MNWFSIFRLGLVQ
+1 MNWFSILRLGLVQ

-61 HLSDKSRNRSQWIVL
+61 YLSDKTQNRSQWIIF

-81 GIGGILASS
+81 GIGGVLASV
-90 SIPLIESHFSYGIML
+90 SIPLIESNFAYGIML
-105 ALLSY
+105 ALFSY
-110 SLIGFG
+110 TLIGFG

-121 TPLLALLATYSS
+121 TPLLALLASYSS

-158 VGTILDPYS
+158 AGIILDPYS
-167 HQKLLKI
+167 HQKLIKI
-174 TSSLAIITI
+174 TASLAIITNI
-183 IISFLSLRNL
+183 FSYLSLKNLEKSLRN
-193 ERSLQ
+193 
-198 NSSHALTPNT
+198 NAVACTPNA
-208 INSDVPILEGIKK
+208 ISYDVPFLTGIKK
-221 VWMERE
+221 IWMERE

-249 EPFAGEVFGFTVGES
+249 EPFAGEVFGYAVGES

-277 GIISIVLCLS
+277 GIILIVLCLS

-292 FGSLSIVKNERLGSE
+292 FRSFSIVKNERLGSE
-307 KLWLI
+307 KFWLI

-318 ALSLFIISLLALTFK
+318 ALSLFIISLLGLTFRD
-333 EPNLLNSV
+333 PGILNSV
-341 VFIFGISNGVFTAGV
+341 VFLFGISNGVFTAGI

-371 KEGTRMGIWGAAQAY
+371 NTGTRMGIWGAAQAY

-396 LLVDILGLIMT
+396 VLVDILGLMMN
-407 SLPSIYGIVFLTA
+407 SLPSVYGIVFLTA
-420 ASFFIASAYLGSL
+420 ASFFIAAAFLGSL
-433 IIKSDEL
+433 IIRKDEL
-440 NPNQNILQSVN
+440 DQNQNILQSVS